1 MITKHQLFCMM
12 MLFEIGSTTLFAL
25 GIKAKQDAWILILLA
40 TFFGFLLLLIYL
52 FLQKRHPGKGIG
64 EIILEICGPIAG
76 FPIIILYAG
85 YFAYS
90 ASINLRDFC
99 ELVSIT
105 QLEYTPLPA
114 IMIIIIVPVFY
125 LLYCGVS
132 ALAKL
137 SEILFVFFII
147 SVGLIL
153 VLVVMSGIF
162 HPTFLLPVL
171 PNGFSSL
178 WNTDLIKTIQFPY
191 GELVTFLALWKLT
204 ESPSKYIWAS
214 VKTIA
219 FTGIFLVIIVIFIL
233 CTLGA
238 DYASV
243 SVIPLFKVIRMINL
257 KNIITNLNALAVV
270 LIFIGGFFKI
280 CVFFF
285 AAILTLKPI
294 FKMSPKIL
302 ILIIGT
308 IICANTLSIRGFI
321 QHIWSS
327 NYVRTP
333 YIHGIFSFILPVFL
347 LLASIAKP
355 KKGKKVNLSN
365 LNNTQQ

>member
-76 FPIIILYAG
+76 FPIIILFAG
-85 YFAYS
+85 YFTYS

-137 SEILFVFFII
+137 SELLFVFFII

-153 VLVVMSGIF
+153 ALVVMSGIF
-162 HPTFLLPVL
+162 HPAFLLPVL

-214 VKTIA
+214 VKTVA

-302 ILIIGT
+302 ILIIGA

-355 KKGKKVNLSN
+355 KKGKKVNPSN